1 MAASIL
7 EESGDILSM
16 SPACARGTPKR
27 RRWRLALCAVQ
38 IRRILWTSTP
48 RNILRMPTAMM
59 VGGLKLNFRIGFA
72 RSPRPM
78 TYMNSFTQA
87 CRFLG
92 PLWEDSQR
100 ESAYQHPK
108 VSTEGQRPRGER
120 GEQRRHHC
128 CHDHRSCEGIAY
140 ALGWGTS
147 GVNARRGGHVRVGS
161 WLCKRVAPRTR

>member
-16 SPACARGTPKR
+16 SPPCARGTPKR

-72 RSPRPM
+72 RLPRPM
-78 TYMNSFTQA
+78 THMNSFTQGLSLSWPA
-87 CRFLG
+87 M
-92 PLWEDSQR
+92 EDSQR
-100 ESAYQHPK
+100 ESSYQHPK
-108 VSTEGQRPRGER
+108 VSTEGQRLRGER
-120 GEQRRHHC
+120 GKQRRHHC
-128 CHDHRSCEGIAY
+128 CHDIAVAKGISA
-140 ALGWGTS
+140 
-147 GVNARRGGHVRVGS
+147 HS
-161 WLCKRVAPRTR
+161 W

>member
-1 MAASIL
+1 
-7 EESGDILSM
+7 
-16 SPACARGTPKR
+16 
-27 RRWRLALCAVQ
+27 
-38 IRRILWTSTP
+38 
-48 RNILRMPTAMM
+48 MM

-108 VSTEGQRPRGER
+108 VSTEGQRPAEN
-120 GEQRRHHC
+120 EESNADTIVAMTSQLRR
-128 CHDHRSCEGIAY
+128 Y
-140 ALGWGTS
+140 LG
-147 GVNARRGGHVRVGS
+147 A
-161 WLCKRVAPRTR
+161 